1 MALLF
6 ASILTLTSV
15 LVLGPSDIQGF
26 PGGGGDG
33 KFGYGGCSCHTGD
46 GQMGDGILALWASTL
61 EPDTNQE
68 VTVFVNVTETVLT
81 NDLIIGVFLLRA
93 MTGSDSDQPSEDGWR
108 IISDPNGSENNYVVK
123 TAPGLGS
130 TVSYEWVLLAPFQGG
145 TYNLTARVH
154 HGGNSNSWFETG
166 DVLTFAVTGT
176 ELIATALTLDAPEEV
191 DEDELFSATARL
203 TDEDGDPLEGFQV
216 DFFRVT
222 TYGNLFLGSNL
233 TDGDGVAYHS
243 DVSYEIGIFN
253 LEVLFQAT
261 STHAPSNATAEI
273 PTLGEVEDGEWLIGG
288 APAVIV
294 FLVFIIL
301 ASVWTTFGF
310 VIYQLLRINREGKT
324 EQDGIQ

>member
-1 MALLF
+1 M
-6 ASILTLTSV
+6 ASILTIISV
-15 LVLGPSDIQGF
+15 LALAPNDILGF

-46 GQMGDGILALWASTL
+46 GQRGDGVVTMWASTL

-68 VTVFVNVTETVLT
+68 ITVIVNVTETVLT

-108 IISDPNGSENNYVVK
+108 IITDPNSNENNYVVK
-123 TAPGLGS
+123 KATSIGS
-130 TVSYEWVLLAPFQGG
+130 IVSYEWVLLAPFQGG

-154 HGGNSNSWFETG
+154 HGGDSNSWFETG
-166 DVLTFAVTGT
+166 DVLTFTVTGT
-176 ELIATALTLDAPEEV
+176 ELISTTLTIDAPEEV
-191 DEDELFSATARL
+191 DEDERFTASARL
-203 TDEDGDPLEGFQV
+203 SNEDGDPLQGFQV

-222 TYGNLFLGSNL
+222 TYGNLYLGSSL

-243 DVSYEIGIFN
+243 DVSHHRGLFH
-253 LEVLFQAT
+253 LEALFQAT

-273 PTLGEVEDGEWLIGG
+273 PTMGEAEDEEWLIGG

-301 ASVWTTFGF
+301 ASVWTTLGF
-310 VIYQLLRINREGKT
+310 VIYQLVRINREGKS
-324 EQDGIQ
+324 EEGGIQ